1 MIECKFLQVTQGAF
15 ELGPVDFTLP
25 TGSYGVIMGPT
36 GCGKTTIIEMIAGL
50 RQPDYGHIYL
60 DREDITD
67 LDPASRGIGY
77 VPQDGAMF
85 PTMTVAD
92 QLSFGLNIRR
102 FNIQRWIERLEHRGR
117 LNNSL
122 NDKMLRGRFF
132 LKNRFIRSRILSL
145 ARLLSINH
153 LLDRY
158 PQGLSG
164 GERQRVAL
172 GRALAIEPRLLL
184 LDEPLAALDED
195 QRGNMCDLL
204 RRIHRELAPTVI
216 HITHSSAEADLLATH
231 RIRMV
236 GGQIVE
242 TGEGQHSIPEETAK

>member
-1 MIECKFLQVTQGAF
+1 
-15 ELGPVDFTLP
+15 
-25 TGSYGVIMGPT
+25 MGPT
-36 GCGKTTIIEMIAGL
+36 GCGKTTVIELIAGL
-50 RQPDYGHIYL
+50 RKPDHGLILL
-60 DREDITD
+60 DELNITNY
-67 LDPASRGIGY
+67 DPASREIGY

-85 PTMTVAD
+85 PTMTVAE
-92 QLSFGLNIRR
+92 QLAFGLNIRS
-102 FNIQRWIERLEHRGR
+102 FNTKSWIDLLGTPRAPQRAIAETDGANPCTIEGQIHPQSR
-117 LNNSL
+117 SL
-122 NDKMLRGRFF
+122 
-132 LKNRFIRSRILSL
+132 L

-158 PQGLSG
+158 PQALSG

-236 GGQIVE
+236 DGQIVE
-242 TGEGQHSIPEETAK
+242 TSDGQHSIPEEIAN